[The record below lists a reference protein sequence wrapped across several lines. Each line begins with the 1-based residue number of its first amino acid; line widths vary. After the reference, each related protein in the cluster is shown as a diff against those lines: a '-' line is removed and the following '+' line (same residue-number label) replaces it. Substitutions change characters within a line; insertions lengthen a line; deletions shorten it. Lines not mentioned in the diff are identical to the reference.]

1 MIAVCDV
8 NAIWRHR
15 PFSAMAELTDV
26 LAFAPGDLRAVRQR
40 SACPETALPVVEV
53 LLPPGWASKTAV
65 LGQRLLWRRMRAEAK
80 RYGKLIDCVV
90 VTSPHYLTLLRLLPP
105 NIKTIYYASD
115 DYRSYSGWKNMAQLE
130 AEMVRRVNH
139 SFFISEGLAR
149 RAVGEY
155 GVAAEKVSVSMN
167 ATEPR
172 FFPTPE
178 ALLPVVPPC
187 GSLPRPIA
195 GVVGGINDRLDFDL
209 LLACADL
216 SDLGTLLLVGPL
228 PKARSVS
235 LQRLLMHPKC
245 RSVGAQPHDTL
256 HRWFQCLD
264 VGLIPYAKN
273 KLNLF
278 CSPMRLFDHL
288 ASGAWIVATD
298 ACAQVKVFDRRVLVC
313 DSTRLFLDKVCHCIE
328 ISRPAEHVCDI
339 TWGDRATQMLYKLGE
354 MGVT

>member
-1 MIAVCDV
+1 MPVIAVCDV
-8 NAIWRHR
+8 NTIWRHR

-80 RYGKLIDCVV
+80 RCGKLIDCVV

-130 AEMVRRVNH
+130 AEMVRRVDH
-139 SFFISEGLAR
+139 SFFISEGLAQ
-149 RAVGEY
+149 RAIGEY

-228 PKARSVS
+228 PKTRSVS

-264 VGLIPYAKN
+264 VGLIPYVKN

-278 CSPMRLFDHL
+278 CSPMRLFDHM
-288 ASGAWIVATD
+288 ATGGSIIATD
-298 ACAQVKVFDRRVLVC
+298 ACEQVN
-313 DSTRLFLDKVCHCIE
+313 LFADYLSICHSNDNFIKNMHKQLQGIE
-328 ISRPAEHVCDI
+328 RKNKYFHIL
-339 TWGDRATQMLYKLGE
+339 WKDRAEIM
-354 MGVT
+354 MNIIVD